1 MNTKTED
8 AGKVS
13 AQIKSEKGFYIGDLC
28 YAMPDELYY
37 EIWGRTYNFDDG
49 MFNDPG
55 SALQFAVGSTAYGD
69 GMYKGSNGFWYPV
82 DAGVIGVVPLE
93 LCREDRSLFKDDG
106 SIIEQ
111 AGTVTFEAEY
121 GKFSIELPDGSKF
134 SIDTRCE
141 DEDEEGSYEEEDD
154 A

>member
-1 MNTKTED
+1 MNAKMED
-8 AGKVS
+8 AGKVF

-93 LCREDRSLFKDDG
+93 LCREDRSPFKEYG
-106 SIIEQ
+106 SVIEQ
-111 AGTVTFEAEY
+111 AGTVTFEAEC

-134 SIDTRCE
+134 SIDTSCE